1 MSSSFCSKI
10 FRADVQRG
18 EVPGFEGIPVWKKGS
33 NLGSQQI
40 FCGFQIDMLYIE
52 PSVCEM
58 LRSTLVMKGLS
69 EA

>member
-1 MSSSFCSKI
+1 MFK
-10 FRADVQRG
+10 
-18 EVPGFEGIPVWKKGS
+18 EVKCLVLKGFLFGKKGS